1 MVREDAG
8 MELMLIARILRR
20 WWWLV
25 AIPVAITAAL
35 AAPALLRRGAASG
48 GFTTTIS
55 YTASQSMTAI
65 PGRDGD
71 YQDVWL
77 ASELAVN
84 ALTDW
89 TRSNSFATDVAAEA
103 AARGL
108 TMDAAALSV
117 VADNE
122 RSVGQIILSWPDAD
136 QLETIAQAAIAVLQS
151 RNDSVFPQ
159 MGGEPAQVR
168 VLNAPRVAPAPPPLT
183 DRFAPLIRVALGL
196 LAGIALAFLA
206 HYLDPV
212 LRGRDELESLGLPV
226 VASIPRK

>member
-1 MVREDAG
+1 
-8 MELMLIARILRR
+8 MELRLIARILRR

-25 AIPVAITAAL
+25 VIPVAITVVL
-35 AAPALLRRGAASG
+35 AVPLLLRRGAASG

-89 TRSNSFATDVAAEA
+89 VRSNTFSANVSAWAGEQGVLIKDT
-103 AARGL
+103 
-108 TMDAAALSV
+108 ALLGIS
-117 VADNE
+117 ADNE
-122 RSVGQIILSWPDAD
+122 RSVGQIFISWPDAD
-136 QLETIAQAAIAVLQS
+136 QLGTIAQGAINVLEHY
-151 RNDSVFPQ
+151 NDTAFPQ
-159 MGGEPAQVR
+159 MGGVPAEVR
-168 VLNAPRVAPAPPPLT
+168 ILNNPVIVPAPPPLT
-183 DRFAPLIRVALGL
+183 DRFAPLIRIALGL

-212 LRGRDELESLGLPV
+212 LRGRDDLESLGLPV